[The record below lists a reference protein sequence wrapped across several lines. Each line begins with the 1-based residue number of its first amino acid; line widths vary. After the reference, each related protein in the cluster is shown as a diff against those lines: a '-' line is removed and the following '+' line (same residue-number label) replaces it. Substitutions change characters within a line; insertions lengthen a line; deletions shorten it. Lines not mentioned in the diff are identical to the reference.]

1 LVQINDEWSSSYA
14 DQEIYQSIGAITGTQ
29 NFNHG
34 GLELSAIII
43 FALNEIAAVS
53 LLCFAWFKPVW
64 MFCSAGNVVL
74 TL

>member
-1 LVQINDEWSSSYA
+1 MLIKRSINLLELS
-14 DQEIYQSIGAITGTQ
+14 QELRISK
-29 NFNHG
+29 HG